1 MQTESISHSLR
12 TTSVTR
18 SDSLLS
24 FFLQR
29 NIIYIY
35 KKKTLGL
42 NSLSYQYLPKLT
54 HTFVRVK
61 WEAR

>member
-1 MQTESISHSLR
+1 MQDKDLLWNEKSRKQLLETPVLKVMQTESISHSLR

-29 NIIYIY
+29 NIIYI
-35 KKKTLGL
+35 
-42 NSLSYQYLPKLT
+42 
-54 HTFVRVK
+54 
-61 WEAR
+61 